1 MGLFDRL
8 FRNRRKD
15 EEVEGKQV
23 EETVVETEEVTP
35 LRKEKQKKQ
44 AQKPLTSPQQQK
56 THKTKQWKKQKKR
69 ILPQLKLS

>member
-15 EEVEGKQV
+15 EEVEDKQV
-23 EETVVETEEVTP
+23 EETVVETEEVTDTP
-35 LRKEKQKKQ
+35 EEGKTEETSTE
-44 AQKPLTSPQQQK
+44 ASDLTS
-56 THKTKQWKKQKKR
+56 TTEDTQKKR